1 MRPKYVKDEQYF
13 GIFTY
18 LTAGSALAEYYTT
31 VSANEIIRFTEADG
45 TQIYLDNTLVE
56 NCGASVMYVLPLNG
70 IHPICIP
77 AGENR
82 NIDEA
87 QITGIQIMGNA
98 GQKLRYSGCY
108 Y

>member
-18 LTAGSALAEYYTT
+18 LAVGSAMTEYYTT
-31 VSANEIIRFTEADG
+31 AAANEVIRFAEADG
-45 TQIYLDNTLVE
+45 TQRYLDNTLVE